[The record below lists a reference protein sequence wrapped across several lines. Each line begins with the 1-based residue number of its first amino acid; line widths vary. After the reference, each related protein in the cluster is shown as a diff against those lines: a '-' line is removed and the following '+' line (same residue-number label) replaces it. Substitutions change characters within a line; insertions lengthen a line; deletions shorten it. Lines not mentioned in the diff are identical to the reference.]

1 MRLQAKNQVT
11 SLIALAMFVVVAS
24 GCMSFSTT
32 VRGRVMKGSTPVE
45 GATVEFGPTLAVQTA
60 TTGADGRFELT
71 ARHGPIQMLRLT
83 AKKQNMVQREKI
95 EFPGFAAPDSEVEID
110 MIGVIG
116 RQEK

>member
-1 MRLQAKNQVT
+1 MLVIV
-11 SLIALAMFVVVAS
+11 SS

-32 VRGRVMKGSTPVE
+32 VRGRVMNGSTPVE

-71 ARHGPIQMLRLT
+71 ARHGPIQMLRLN

-95 EFPGFAAPDSEVEID
+95 EFPGFAAPDSDIEIE

-116 RQEK
+116 RYEE